1 MSQAK
6 KILMIDDDDDLRDAL
21 VEQLLIIGEFEVLE
35 AADARSAIEKI
46 KETDFDLLLLDVG
59 LPDADGRELCKLL
72 RK

>member
-35 AADARSAIEKI
+35 AANAQSAIEKT
-46 KETDFDLLLLDVG
+46 KENDFDLLLLD
-59 LPDADGRELCKLL
+59 ANEIQ
-72 RK
+72 